1 MILIID
7 NYDSFTYNLYQ
18 YIGSLNKDVSVYRN
32 NKITLQEIKKMQP
45 SHIVLSPGPGYPKE
59 AGICEAVIKE
69 FSGKI
74 PILGVCLG
82 HQAIGEVFNAKVV
95 LAKHL
100 VHGKQS
106 DIHIANGSEIFLGLT
121 PIIKAARYHSL
132 IVAKEDLPDELL
144 VIAES
149 AEGEIMGI
157 KHRDYNVFGVQF
169 HPESIMTH
177 EGNKILEN
185 FLRIGVGRK

>member
-1 MILIID
+1 MILLID

-18 YIGSLNKDVSVYRN
+18 YIGDINKDVIVYRN
-32 NKITLQEIKKMQP
+32 DKITPEEIKKIKP
-45 SHIVLSPGPGYPKE
+45 THIILSPGPGYPKD
-59 AGICEAVIKE
+59 AGICEAVIKN
-69 FSGKI
+69 FAGKI

-82 HQAIGEVFNAKVV
+82 HQAIGEVFNAQVG
-95 LAKHL
+95 LAKNL

-106 DIHIANGSEIFLGLT
+106 DIHIANGSEIFLGLA

-132 IVAKEDLPDELL
+132 IVEKEELPDELL

-169 HPESIMTH
+169 HPESIMTPD
-177 EGNKILEN
+177 GSKILEN
-185 FLRIGVGRK
+185 FLRIGAGK